1 MSPTLEGQA
10 QAFARRISD
19 SVSAFVGSPIP
30 FSATASGSK
39 FVVTDDQGGVVLQLG
54 GAARLALEV
63 NYRCELDSSGT
74 YLKVLTSR
82 VAIYAGARA
91 KGDPL
96 FRYEYVYNQV
106 TGLPAAHLH
115 LHAHRD
121 QFTQVMTMASQQGA
135 RRREPKPGAEFEAA
149 RLANVHFPLG
159 GHRFRPCLEDILRML
174 AEEFGV
180 HTGSTWEQAER
191 AARLEWRRQQ
201 SASVVRDC
209 PSEATRVL
217 RELGYVVQDPA
228 EGPVVDNLERL
239 LAL

>member
-1 MSPTLEGQA
+1 M
-10 QAFARRISD
+10 
-19 SVSAFVGSPIP
+19 
-30 FSATASGSK
+30 
-39 FVVTDDQGGVVLQLG
+39 TDDQGGVVLQLG
-54 GAARLALEV
+54 GGARLALEV
-63 NYRCELDSSGT
+63 SYRCELDRAGT
-74 YLKVLTSR
+74 YLKVLTSK
-82 VAIYAGARA
+82 VAVYAGARP

-96 FRYEYVYNQV
+96 LRYEYVYDQKD
-106 TGLPAAHLH
+106 GLPAAHLH
-115 LHAHRD
+115 VHAHRD

-180 HTGSTWEQAER
+180 ATGPTWGGAER
-191 AARLEWRRQQ
+191 AARLEWRRHQ

-217 RELGYVVQDPA
+217 RELGYVVEEPA
-228 EGPVVDNLERL
+228 KGPEADNLERL